1 VETAYENGSGSFS
14 IAVWV
19 SVTLTIRSACSI
31 RICYKSSSSR
41 HNRAPQHTVGDGR
54 ILLSV
59 VNPERSCVTE
69 RRAKDVKDVRGQK
82 YP

>member
-1 VETAYENGSGSFS
+1 VETAYDNDSGSFG
-14 IAVWV
+14 IAVSV

-31 RICYKSSSSR
+31 RICYKSSSS
-41 HNRAPQHTVGDGR
+41 

-59 VNPERSCVTE
+59 VNPERSCVME

-82 YP
+82 YL